1 METDFQRQVIETLAR
16 IAPHALVLRVQS
28 GGRKNR
34 TYSRWWHR
42 LTAWKS
48 QTSGASDL
56 VICLRGWLIAIE
68 NKPHA
73 TIGDPQTLFRQAVV
87 ESGGKHLYART
98 IEDVVDFVSRI
109 NMNCN
114 EDDLQFD
121 LNQDKIKPEVSLC
134 LSISASTSKVFE
146 VTKKYDGHGHS
157 IDLDFVNSETDKA
170 IILLEKLR
178 GLLVARAS
186 PPTGA

>member
-56 VICLRGWLIAIE
+56 IVCLRGWFIAIE
-68 NKPHA
+68 NKPYA
-73 TIGDPQTLFRQAVV
+73 TIGDPQSLFRQAVI
-87 ESGGKHLYART
+87 ESDGKHLYART

-109 NMNCN
+109 NSNCN

-121 LNQDKIKPEVSLC
+121 LNHDKIKPEVSLC
-134 LSISASTSKVFE
+134 LDIAASSSKVFE

-157 IDLDFVNSETDKA
+157 IDIDFVNSEADKA

-178 GLLVARAS
+178 GLLIARAS

>member
-56 VICLRGWLIAIE
+56 IVCLRGWFIAIE
-68 NKPHA
+68 NKPYA
-73 TIGDPQTLFRQAVV
+73 TIGDPQSLFRQAVI
-87 ESGGKHLYART
+87 ESDGKHLYART

-109 NMNCN
+109 NANCN
-114 EDDLQFD
+114 EDNLQFEI
-121 LNQDKIKPEVSLC
+121 NRTTIKPEVLLC
-134 LSISASTSKVFE
+134 LDIAASSAKVFE

-157 IDLDFVNSETDKA
+157 IDIDLVNTETDKA

-178 GLLVARAS
+178 GVLIARAS
-186 PPTGA
+186 SPTDA